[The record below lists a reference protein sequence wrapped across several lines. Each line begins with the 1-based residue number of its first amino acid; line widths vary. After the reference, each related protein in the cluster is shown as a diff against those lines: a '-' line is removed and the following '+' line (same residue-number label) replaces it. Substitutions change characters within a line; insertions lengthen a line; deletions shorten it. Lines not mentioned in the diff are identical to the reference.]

1 MPRPH
6 SAMRKIREI
15 IRLRFGEGL
24 SMRAV
29 SASLQIPLTT
39 VTDHVSR
46 ARCAGLSWPLPE
58 DLEDD
63 EALRR
68 GCSRRLSRS
77 RLVQALTGRRST
89 TSSTAR
95 A

>member
-1 MPRPH
+1 
-6 SAMRKIREI
+6 MRKIREI

-58 DLEDD
+58 DLDDD
-63 EALRR
+63 EALEA
-68 GCSRRLSRS
+68 RLFAPAQPLR
-77 RLVQALTGRRST
+77 
-89 TSSTAR
+89 AR
-95 A
+95 PT

>member
-58 DLEDD
+58 ELDDD
-63 EALRR
+63 EAFEARLFVSAQPLK
-68 GCSRRLSRS
+68 CSSKP
-77 RLVQALTGRRST
+77 
-89 TSSTAR
+89 
-95 A
+95 